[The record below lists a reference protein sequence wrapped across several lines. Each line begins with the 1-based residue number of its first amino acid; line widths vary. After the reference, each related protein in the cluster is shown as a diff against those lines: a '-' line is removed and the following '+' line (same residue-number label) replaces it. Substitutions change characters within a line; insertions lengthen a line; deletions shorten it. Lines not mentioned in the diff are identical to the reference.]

1 MRGFYIEDVGILKI
15 MYASI
20 LFYHTKKRLC
30 RVIRVAIVKYDWKV
44 SLPLRQ
50 DVPTCEAELEN
61 FSYPIKKPSPV
72 MD

>member
-1 MRGFYIEDVGILKI
+1 MRL
-15 MYASI
+15 
-20 LFYHTKKRLC
+20 R

-61 FSYPIKKPSPV
+61 FPIIEQEVLKVIRSQMTENIRESIKGIRV
-72 MD
+72 VC